1 MCLYM
6 MRVFQG
12 WCSIEAANY

>member
-1 MCLYM
+1 M

>member
-1 MCLYM
+1 M

-12 WCSIEAANY
+12 WCSTEAANY